1 MPYIMVSVL
10 LVDDDPDSRE
20 AVARYLRNAG
30 HRVRCVGDG
39 RAAITSME
47 KDSPDVVVLDA
58 KMPDMDGMTFLES
71 IRCRLRW
78 STLPVILVTAFD
90 EGLHI
95 RRSMELGV
103 RKTFLKSQF
112 RLTDLLAHVEACTPS
127 TTDSEMD
134 DELPPNR
141 GRFN

>member
-1 MPYIMVSVL
+1 MVFVL
-10 LVDDDPDSRE
+10 LVDDDPDSSE
-20 AVARYLRNAG
+20 AVARFLRNAG
-30 HRVRCVGDG
+30 HRVRSVGNG
-39 RAAITSME
+39 REAMESMQKE
-47 KDSPDVVVLDA
+47 TPDVIILDA

-71 IRCRLRW
+71 IRCRLKW
-78 STLPVILVTAFD
+78 STLPVILVTAYD

-103 RKTFLKSQF
+103 RKTFLKAHF
-112 RLTDLLAHVEACTPS
+112 ELPDLLAHVEACAPS

-134 DELPPNR
+134 EDLPPNH